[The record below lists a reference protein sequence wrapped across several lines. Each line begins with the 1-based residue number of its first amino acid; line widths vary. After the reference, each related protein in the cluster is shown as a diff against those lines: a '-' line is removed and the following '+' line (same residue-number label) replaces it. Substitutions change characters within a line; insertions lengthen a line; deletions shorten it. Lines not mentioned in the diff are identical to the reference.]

1 MVWKFEQTPFL
12 RKRWGFCFLEWEII
26 SASFFTRRGM
36 GIFFSSYQI
45 GIQGKLKRGW
55 IEPVFQSREE

>member
-12 RKRWGFCFLEWEII
+12 RKRWGFCFLDWEII

-36 GIFFSSYQI
+36 GIFFFAYQ
-45 GIQGKLKRGW
+45 
-55 IEPVFQSREE
+55 